1 MHRDPVS
8 VVVSMPTRGEAS
20 VDATPSDP
28 PRIWLL
34 LGDKIGDNNQVDVIA
49 EALGWPVIRK
59 ALIFRPPYDK
69 EKPPFAVSVDHLDRV
84 RSDAL
89 EPPWPD
95 LILTS
100 GRRPSMAALWVRE
113 QARGRCRVVLI
124 GKPSGL
130 LQCFDLIIMSAQNQL
145 PHRGNV
151 LAIGLPPIRVD
162 YAAIRRVG
170 DAWRERLAPMR
181 RPLNALLVGGPT
193 RPFLLDEEIAE
204 RLMQQVRKMLDDTGG
219 SVYVTTSR
227 RTPAAVTDALASRLP
242 PGSEIYRWQPGDA
255 DNPYL
260 GLLGNAD
267 AFIVTGDSISMMME
281 VAKLGKPL
289 AIFPLP
295 RPPLSFKARL
305 RSVFARVLLPPAGSP
320 GWRHMLQPL
329 GFLFYRR
336 GWLSHPRDLSAIHR
350 TLIQRGLAVRLGE
363 PLPPAGQAADDELPT
378 VVARIQ
384 ALLDMSDGAN
394 TQPDRRA

>member
-1 MHRDPVS
+1 
-8 VVVSMPTRGEAS
+8 MPSG
-20 VDATPSDP
+20 P
-28 PRIWLL
+28 PRVWLL

-59 ALIFRPPYDK
+59 TLRFRPPYDT
-69 EKPPFAVSVDHLDRV
+69 EKPPFTVSIDHLDRV
-84 RSDAL
+84 CTDAL

-95 LILTS
+95 LVLTS
-100 GRRPSMAALWVRE
+100 GRRPSMVALWVQE
-113 QARGRCRVVLI
+113 QARGRCRVVLV

-130 LQCFDLIIMSAQNQL
+130 LQRFDLIVMSAQNQL
-145 PHRGNV
+145 PDHGNV

-162 YAAIRRVG
+162 YAAIQRVG
-170 DAWRERLAPMR
+170 DAWRERLAAMR
-181 RPLNALLVGGPT
+181 RPLSALLVGGPT
-193 RPFLLDEEIAE
+193 RPFLLDEGIAE

-242 PGSEIYRWQPGDA
+242 PGSELYRWQPDDA

-295 RPPLSFKARL
+295 CPPPSFRARL

-320 GWRHMLQPL
+320 GWRRTLQPL
-329 GFLFYRR
+329 GFLLYRR

-363 PLPPAGQAADDELPT
+363 PLPPAGRASDDELST
-378 VVARIQ
+378 IVARIQ
-384 ALLDMSDGAN
+384 GLFDA
-394 TQPDRRA
+394 

>member
-1 MHRDPVS
+1 M
-8 VVVSMPTRGEAS
+8 
-20 VDATPSDP
+20 PSDP
-28 PRIWLL
+28 ARIWIL

-49 EALGWPVIRK
+49 EALGWPAIRK
-59 ALIFRPPYDK
+59 TLRFRPPYDK
-69 EKPPFAVSVDHLDRV
+69 QKPPFTVSIDHVDPA

-100 GRRPSMAALWVRE
+100 GRRPSMVALWVKE

-124 GKPSGL
+124 GKPSGM
-130 LQCFDLIIMSAQNQL
+130 LQRFDLIVMSAQNQL
-145 PHRGNV
+145 PDRGNV
-151 LAIGLPPIRVD
+151 MAIGLPPIRVD
-162 YAAIRRVG
+162 YAAIQRVS
-170 DAWRERLAPMR
+170 DAWRERLAGMR
-181 RPLNALLVGGPT
+181 RPLIALLVGGPT
-193 RPFLLDEEIAE
+193 RPFLLDEEVTG
-204 RLMQQVRKMLDDTGG
+204 RLMQQVRELLDDTGG
-219 SVYVTTSR
+219 SLYVTTSR
-227 RTPAAVTDALASRLP
+227 RTPAAVIDTLASNLP
-242 PGSEIYRWQPGDA
+242 PGGEFYRWQPDDA

-281 VAKLGKPL
+281 VAKLGRPL

-295 RPPLSFKARL
+295 SPPRPFKARL
-305 RSVFARVLLPPAGSP
+305 RSLFARVLLPPAGSP
-320 GWRHMLQPL
+320 GWRRMLQPL

-336 GWLSHPRDLSAIHR
+336 GWLGHRRDLSAIHR

-363 PLPPAGQAADDELPT
+363 PLPPAGGTADDELPT

-384 ALLDMSDGAN
+384 GLLDTSGAAN
-394 TQPDRRA
+394 AQRDRRA